1 MLKHWR
7 TLTTFT
13 AFGWTR
19 SYESS
24 QLRHRNNDNDDV
36 VADDVWL
43 ARRKLL
49 SYELLFGVIFWEKK
63 IGNVLPI
70 KTLLSPV
77 IGKL

>member
-1 MLKHWR
+1 M
-7 TLTTFT
+7 
-13 AFGWTR
+13 
-19 SYESS
+19 
-24 QLRHRNNDNDDV
+24 RHRNNDNDDV